1 MLSEALGGRLSGG
14 LMFCPVC
21 ESEYEAGITEC
32 PDDNSQLVEKLT
44 PENTVHDGSEAS
56 FRVLHSF
63 NSPAEA
69 EMVQDLLSRNEIRS
83 VVRSS
88 GLDALSPLLSTSAL
102 GAAVLVDERDYDRAQ
117 ELYAA
122 FFGNDATPL
131 TGGDTDEDD
140 EDED

>member
-1 MLSEALGGRLSGG
+1 
-14 LMFCPVC
+14 MFCPVC
-21 ESEYEAGITEC
+21 ESEYEAGITRC
-32 PDDNSQLVEKLT
+32 PDDNTDLVEKLT
-44 PENTVHDGSEAS
+44 AENTVHDGSEAS

-69 EMVQDLLSRNEIRS
+69 EMVQDLLARNGIRS

-88 GLDALSPLLSTSAL
+88 GLDALSPLLSTTAL

-131 TGGDTDEDD
+131 TGGDADETPRTKTNRQDAKNAKQ
-140 EDED
+140 

>member
-1 MLSEALGGRLSGG
+1 
-14 LMFCPVC
+14 MFCPVC

-63 NSPAEA
+63 NSPPEA
-69 EMVQDLLSRNEIRS
+69 EMVQDLLSQNGVRS

-88 GLDALSPLLSTSAL
+88 GLDALSPLLSGSAL

-117 ELYAA
+117 ELYTAY
-122 FFGNDATPL
+122 FGNDPTPL
-131 TGGDTDEDD
+131 TGADSDEDD
-140 EDED
+140 ED

>member
-1 MLSEALGGRLSGG
+1 
-14 LMFCPVC
+14 MFCPVC

-69 EMVQDLLSRNEIRS
+69 EMVQDLLSQNRVRS

-88 GLDALSPLLSTSAL
+88 GLDALSPLLSSSAL

>member
-1 MLSEALGGRLSGG
+1 
-14 LMFCPVC
+14 MFCPVC
-21 ESEYEAGITEC
+21 ESEYEAGITTC

-56 FRVLHSF
+56 FRVLQSF
-63 NSPAEA
+63 NSPPEA
-69 EMVQDLLSRNEIRS
+69 EMVQDLLSQNGIRS

-122 FFGNDATPL
+122 FFGNDPTPL
-131 TGGDTDEDD
+131 TGGDVDD
-140 EDED
+140 EGED

>member
-1 MLSEALGGRLSGG
+1 
-14 LMFCPVC
+14 MFCPVC
-21 ESEYEAGITEC
+21 ESEYEAGITKC

-63 NSPAEA
+63 NSPSEA
-69 EMVQDLLSRNEIRS
+69 EMVHDLLSQNEIRS

-102 GAAVLVDERDYDRAQ
+102 GAAILVDERDYDRAQ
-117 ELYAA
+117 ELYSA

-131 TGGDTDEDD
+131 TGGEPDEDD
-140 EDED
+140 ED

>member
-1 MLSEALGGRLSGG
+1 
-14 LMFCPVC
+14 MFCPVC

-44 PENTVHDGSEAS
+44 PENTMHDGSEAS

-69 EMVQDLLSRNEIRS
+69 EMVQDLLSQNRVRS

-117 ELYAA
+117 ELYSA
-122 FFGNDATPL
+122 FFGNDPTPL
-131 TGGDTDEDD
+131 TGGDQDEADED
-140 EDED
+140 

>member
-1 MLSEALGGRLSGG
+1 
-14 LMFCPVC
+14 MFCPVC

>member
-1 MLSEALGGRLSGG
+1 
-14 LMFCPVC
+14 MFCPVC

-44 PENTVHDGSEAS
+44 PANTVHDGSEAS

-69 EMVQDLLSRNEIRS
+69 EMVQDLLSQNEIRS

-88 GLDALSPLLSTSAL
+88 GLDTLSPLLSSSAL

-122 FFGNDATPL
+122 FFGNDPTPL

>member
-1 MLSEALGGRLSGG
+1 
-14 LMFCPVC
+14 MFCPVC
-21 ESEYEAGITEC
+21 ESEYEAGITRC
-32 PDDNSQLVEKLT
+32 PDDNTELVEKLT
-44 PENTVHDGSEAS
+44 AENTVHDGSEAG

-69 EMVQDLLSRNEIRS
+69 EMVQDLLGRNGIRS

-88 GLDALSPLLSTSAL
+88 GLDALSPLLSTTAL

-117 ELYAA
+117 ELYTA
-122 FFGNDATPL
+122 FFGNDPTPL
-131 TGGDTDEDD
+131 TGGNPDEDDD